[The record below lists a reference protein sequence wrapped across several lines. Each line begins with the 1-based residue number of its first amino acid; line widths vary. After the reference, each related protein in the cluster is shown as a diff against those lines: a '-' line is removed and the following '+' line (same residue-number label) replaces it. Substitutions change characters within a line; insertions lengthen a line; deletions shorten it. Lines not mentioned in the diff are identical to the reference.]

1 MSQSSPALSEEQR
14 RQLAGHVEDTVRTW
28 SLHQQQTYR
37 SAPSLTQGICILRL
51 PASSECVTTLH
62 SVMLCTPRDVQ
73 ASIGARVLAYGLARL
88 VRLGCPISL
97 AEGSRWEG
105 MLLEAWRAGATR
117 RNVDRCA
124 DFGQVL
130 SALMAIPG
138 FVPSEELQQQLAEV
152 ATRAGAGGLDG
163 KTARIVVEAAE
174 AWGVALP
181 PEAVARLSQQQAAGL
196 GRQRPG
202 AGGRRPQG
210 ASGGRG
216 PLEARGRGGRQ
227 RQQ

>member
-14 RQLAGHVEDTVRTW
+14 RQLARHVEEIVRTW

-37 SAPSLTQGICILRL
+37 SAPSLAQGICILRL
-51 PASSECVTTLH
+51 PAAPQCVATLH

-88 VRLGCPISL
+88 VRLGCPVSR
-97 AEGSRWEG
+97 EQGSRWEG
-105 MLLEAWRAGATR
+105 MLLEAWRAGVAR
-117 RNVDRCA
+117 RTGDWYA
-124 DFGQVL
+124 DLGQVV
-130 SALMAIPG
+130 SALKAIPD
-138 FVPSEELQQQLAEV
+138 FVPSEELRQQLVQV
-152 ATRAGAGGLDG
+152 AARAGAGGMDQ

-181 PEAVARLSQQQAAGL
+181 PEAVQRLSQRQGARGE
-196 GRQRPG
+196 GRGPA

-216 PLEARGRGGRQ
+216 PAAGAKGGRQ